1 MKQVIEKAGWRNMM
15 SRALKAY
22 MIGTDIEELTLP
34 QELLEAA
41 GEKELIMLF
50 DDGRIIMKLVKP
62 EAW

>member
-1 MKQVIEKAGWRNMM
+1 MKPFVEKSDWRNMM

-41 GEKELIMLF
+41 SEKELIMLI
-50 DDGRIIMKLVKP
+50 DDGRIVLKLVKP